1 MKGNILLQTVVC
13 STLIVPGVFLETFLR
28 SRENEQRSGEQ
39 REKNFW
45 LRLACSASVF
55 WAGESCFVLL
65 QIAVA
70 GIFDFM
76 TEEDGVEEIA
86 NLRVGARAME
96 GEPPPPVRLLTCPIS
111 SSLLK
116 FQQGTFASKN
126 IRAFDENAC
135 TAG

>member
-1 MKGNILLQTVVC
+1 MFTSFHISHFHIIEGSYQSLAIGLVFYKPLGFLHSAMKGNILLQTVVC

-28 SRENEQRSGEQ
+28 SRENEQRSGEE
-39 REKNFW
+39 REKNLW

-76 TEEDGVEEIA
+76 TEEDGDRR
-86 NLRVGARAME
+86 N
-96 GEPPPPVRLLTCPIS
+96 
-111 SSLLK
+111 
-116 FQQGTFASKN
+116 SKP
-126 IRAFDENAC
+126 
-135 TAG
+135 

>member
-1 MKGNILLQTVVC
+1 MK
-13 STLIVPGVFLETFLR
+13 
-28 SRENEQRSGEQ
+28 
-39 REKNFW
+39 
-45 LRLACSASVF
+45 
-55 WAGESCFVLL
+55 
-65 QIAVA
+65 
-70 GIFDFM
+70 
-76 TEEDGVEEIA
+76 EEIA

-96 GEPPPPVRLLTCPIS
+96 GEPHPPVRLLTCPIS